1 MVQKNRDTISSKL
14 VTNMSR
20 FCLLAVAL
28 GLMER
33 VPLTSSFTPSHPST
47 TLTTCTSSSSPLHPP
62 STVLL
67 RATFD
72 AEADVQQRL
81 AYAKEMLAK
90 SKEKLKRREEN
101 RNGISSS
108 SKKSDAD
115 SGTLPFF
122 AARSSS
128 SKQRGTTTDSAES
141 RRKQM
146 IKATNDETGL
156 VTVDGAKMAALS
168 ENEEWEIRSVLGA
181 FGTNNAEDIQN
192 AEIYERATESL
203 SDRDAMAQMWNL
215 KKRMKTEDYE
225 KIFDKR
231 NFLIGEDN

>member
-1 MVQKNRDTISSKL
+1 
-14 VTNMSR
+14 
-20 FCLLAVAL
+20 
-28 GLMER
+28 
-33 VPLTSSFTPSHPST
+33 
-47 TLTTCTSSSSPLHPP
+47 
-62 STVLL
+62 
-67 RATFD
+67 
-72 AEADVQQRL
+72 
-81 AYAKEMLAK
+81 
-90 SKEKLKRREEN
+90 
-101 RNGISSS
+101 
-108 SKKSDAD
+108 
-115 SGTLPFF
+115 
-122 AARSSS
+122 
-128 SKQRGTTTDSAES
+128 
-141 RRKQM
+141 M